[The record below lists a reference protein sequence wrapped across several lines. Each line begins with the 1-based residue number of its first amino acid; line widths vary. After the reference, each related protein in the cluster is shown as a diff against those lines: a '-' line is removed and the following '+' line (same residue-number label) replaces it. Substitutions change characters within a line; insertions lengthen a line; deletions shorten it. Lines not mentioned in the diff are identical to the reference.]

1 MQQEELR
8 EKLKP
13 FNLKEVAKAT
23 GMNYQK
29 VYWIASGRS
38 TNPSY
43 ESVSTLVK
51 FLKEIGG

>member
-1 MQQEELR
+1 MQLEEIR

-23 GMNYQK
+23 GLKYQT

-43 ESVSTLVK
+43 EHVSTLVK

>member
-1 MQQEELR
+1 MELHELR
-8 EKLKP
+8 QKLKS

-23 GMNYQK
+23 GMNYQQ

-51 FLKEIGG
+51 FLKEIGC

>member
-1 MQQEELR
+1 MELHELR
-8 EKLKP
+8 QKLKP

-23 GMNYQK
+23 GLKYQT

-51 FLKEIGG
+51 FLKEIGC

>member
-1 MQQEELR
+1 MQLEEVR

-23 GMNYQK
+23 GLKYQT

-43 ESVSTLVK
+43 ETVSTLVK
-51 FLKEIGG
+51 FLREIGG

>member
-1 MQQEELR
+1 MQLEELR